1 MSLAKGKC
9 NVLRRFFLAGPL
21 KETMTI
27 GGSEAR
33 HMLRVLRLS
42 IGAKVVLVDSTGQT
56 AIAEIAGSETD
67 QVQLNLMEKIKE
79 DHEAPIPLVTDEC
92 VVKYDQA
99 KQQSRRERW
108 QKIAFEAAKQCR
120 RTKVPAITA
129 MQDLAQLLTSI
140 TQDTEILILY
150 EGQTPLGLKQ
160 ALEARRSSSYLLVI
174 GPEGGFSNREVA
186 LAEEKGACL
195 VTMGPR
201 ILRTETAAVAAL
213 TAVMYHHGDIG
224 G

>member
-1 MSLAKGKC
+1 MSPAKGKC

-79 DHEAPIPLVTDEC
+79 DHVAPIVL
-92 VVKYDQA
+92 
-99 KQQSRRERW
+99 R
-108 QKIAFEAAKQCR
+108 
-120 RTKVPAITA
+120 
-129 MQDLAQLLTSI
+129 LAQGVPKS
-140 TQDTEILILY
+140 D
-150 EGQTPLGLKQ
+150 K
-160 ALEARRSSSYLLVI
+160 
-174 GPEGGFSNREVA
+174 
-186 LAEEKGACL
+186 
-195 VTMGPR
+195 M
-201 ILRTETAAVAAL
+201 
-213 TAVMYHHGDIG
+213 D
-224 G
+224 